1 MLTFWQGMHDPPP
14 SIVDVSA
21 TTPHLFHNPPRNSSF
36 AGFLPDSKDNLRVEI
51 AENPVKC
58 AFRGVCP
65 HQVHSD
71 STTTTTKRRARQIYR
86 ACFNVPTRNSRFTG
100 LLLDSPIA
108 SAPRTLENDH
118 RAVFAYLE
126 RIAHCLRHNLDRR
139 FKSYAGIAVDCV
151 STPDATVAIAA
162 RIVVAKSFFIIS
174 RHSVSRGG
182 TS

>member
-1 MLTFWQGMHDPPP
+1 M
-14 SIVDVSA
+14 IVRSTA
-21 TTPHLFHNPPRNSSF
+21 RRMR
-36 AGFLPDSKDNLRVEI
+36 LPGRHGGTHMQESQL
-51 AENPVKC
+51 
-58 AFRGVCP
+58 
-65 HQVHSD
+65 H
-71 STTTTTKRRARQIYR
+71 STTIPQPRSNQPQPQPRLNHPSCRIQERFRHNLPTSAILQIRLNHNKTGARQIYR
-86 ACFNVPTRNSRFTG
+86 ACFNVPPRNSRFTG

-139 FKSYAGIAVDCV
+139 FKGYAGIAVCCV
-151 STPDATVAIAA
+151 STPDATAAIAA

-174 RHSVSRGG
+174 RPVASRGY

>member
-1 MLTFWQGMHDPPP
+1 MRLFRRPP
-14 SIVDVSA
+14 
-21 TTPHLFHNPPRNSSF
+21 
-36 AGFLPDSKDNLRVEI
+36 G
-51 AENPVKC
+51 
-58 AFRGVCP
+58 
-65 HQVHSD
+65 
-71 STTTTTKRRARQIYR
+71 
-86 ACFNVPTRNSRFTG
+86 NSRFTG

-139 FKSYAGIAVDCV
+139 FKGYAGIAVDCV
-151 STPDATVAIAA
+151 STPDATAAIAA

-174 RHSVSRGG
+174 RPVASSGY